1 MKKSLNE
8 NDCLTYQLVNQLK
21 NSYHCNQKFITR
33 LVKTLKTIT
42 PVAQWWRFGLMTFRS
57 RVRILLW
64 ARVVACC
71 WWRRKTFSDGIEFPM
86 KLEDIKKFE
95 KRNPHIA
102 VNVFTIKKI
111 KEYDEVGDLIE
122 KDYSLRKNWRVLHRV
137 HSKEY
142 NRKYQ
147 IDQLFL
153 KENDNYHYA
162 LIKNFNGFLRG
173 NSDTA
178 KNFCKLCL
186 NGFRRKST

>member
-1 MKKSLNE
+1 
-8 NDCLTYQLVNQLK
+8 
-21 NSYHCNQKFITR
+21 
-33 LVKTLKTIT
+33 
-42 PVAQWWRFGLMTFRS
+42 
-57 RVRILLW
+57 
-64 ARVVACC
+64 VACC

-111 KEYDEVGDLIE
+111 KECDEVGDLIA
-122 KDYSLRKNWRVLHRV
+122 KDYSLRNNWRVLHRV

-162 LIKNFNGFLRG
+162 LWSFSKIHNRFKPFTNCIPKFIFKPFKTDCEFWNKPIVHTAGAIVQLR
-173 NSDTA
+173 
-178 KNFCKLCL
+178 
-186 NGFRRKST
+186 